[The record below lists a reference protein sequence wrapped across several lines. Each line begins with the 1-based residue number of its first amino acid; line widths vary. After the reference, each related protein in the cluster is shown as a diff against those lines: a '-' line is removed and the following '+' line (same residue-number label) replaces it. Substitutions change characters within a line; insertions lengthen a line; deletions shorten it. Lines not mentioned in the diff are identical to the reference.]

1 MSFCTHCGA
10 KVKETAR
17 FCGNCGCLLSEQEP
31 APKPAQPQT
40 SERPEPQTG
49 PQTQTQTVTQGVRP
63 NRSPEQR
70 KKNILPF
77 LLLGLL
83 GVGLLMAGIIFLPS
97 LLQNG
102 QKEPVITTALPEE
115 TTTEVPET
123 ASPAS
128 TEPAEPSTPA
138 PTAPSEPSTT
148 ADPEPVGPVGPM
160 ENRTYLRKYE
170 FFLYPYEAYQPED
183 YIVIQGSA
191 FTIVTPQ
198 GLMEYQWGQDAVKIS
213 RARYYDSADGRAG
226 IIRIQGQDE
235 DEHFLYYDGESIFS
249 LPEHAEPKAIS
260 WDGSSLFYGAS
271 GWRCRGQFRE
281 VAHVSDPLF
290 SPDGHTLA
298 WAEQFADSGAGQVVV
313 QLLDWQQN
321 EPRMVPLAAY
331 PAALSNGGEILFYY
345 DNSRNLYAFEQ
356 ESGSTRLLIAQL
368 ASLAANADFNENRAY
383 FTQEMDAGL
392 FIDAATGMSF
402 IWEKGAERRN
412 IYPRPLYPL
421 APEKMAYA
429 QYGSDTEAA
438 FAVSG
443 FESFKNRL
451 YFTAPVT
458 EGDKSLVDIVYLDEN
473 YSPIL
478 VQEQVEA
485 GLILSSDGKDCWY
498 EKEGQ
503 IYLLKTDELW
513 KGTVEILHRSEAWDG
528 WRKCV
533 RKDGKSLIRIVSENA
548 HSFEILSREE
558 AFFGDLEGS
567 YESLRFIPG
576 GTDGVFIIAQREE
589 IIDLYTV
596 TAEGPV
602 KSLCFDAGG
611 SRRHI
616 INERYVGEL
625 AMNKE
630 NGETR
635 IVYRFYEVDEA
646 AQAELVRE
654 QEILLQPILTKEEEV
669 QLALDQAQAMGFSQN
684 AMDVL
689 EAAYAKHGDEKLK
702 EAMDELR
709 ASQVKLSREVEIDS
723 SERGH
728 EKTVEYSYNAKGLLT
743 LISERSS
750 GYYERDNYSTQ
761 KEYDDN
767 GRLIKLTNYI
777 EESRWYDAELTKTLF
792 YYFEDGKLEKEVVE
806 KNGEI
811 TEKVY
816 HYNEQGDVAKITVS
830 VNGVADALTYDEWT
844 YDEQGR
850 VISKLEQSRVSQQTL
865 DTILEFIESGYIKVE
880 DSTTEFY
887 DGKLTE
893 YFYEDTGVCR
903 VIHHRTSNYP
913 TLGDGGYSVYEEQ
926 YNKEGQLFILIDSL
940 GKVISEYDEQGRIA
954 NYYFQGLVTEYE
966 YHVDD
971 RGQLISKD
979 IREYYGGA
987 SHDND
992 IVSFVKADLKSSKSI
1007 QYENQYDEAGRLL
1020 SVISGDTT
1028 LRYEY
1033 IEIPLPV
1040 LP

>member
-17 FCGNCGCLLSEQEP
+17 FCGNCGCLLSAQEP

-49 PQTQTQTVTQGVRP
+49 TQTQTQTVTQGVRP

-83 GVGLLMAGIIFLPS
+83 GVGLLVAGIIFLPS

-102 QKEPVITTALPEE
+102 QKEPVITTALPTE
-115 TTTEVPET
+115 TTSDIPET
-123 ASPAS
+123 SSTDPTEPTQPTEPSEPAS
-128 TEPAEPSTPA
+128 TEA
-138 PTAPSEPSTT
+138 
-148 ADPEPVGPVGPM
+148 PEPVGPVSPP
-160 ENRTYLRKYE
+160 ENRTYLREYD

-213 RARYYDSADGRAG
+213 RDRYYDSADGRAG

-356 ESGSTRLLIAQL
+356 ESGSTRLLIAQM

-669 QLALDQAQAMGFSQN
+669 QLALDQAQALGFSQN

-702 EAMDELR
+702 EVMDELR

-761 KEYDDN
+761 KEYDEN
-767 GRLIKLTNYI
+767 GRLIKQLTNYPEAWI
-777 EESRWYDAELTKTLF
+777 GAVLRTTL
-792 YYFEDGKLEKEVVE
+792 YYYSEDGKLEKEVVE

-811 TEKVY
+811 TEMIY
-816 HYNEQGDVAKITVS
+816 HYNKEGKAVRKNAFA
-830 VNGVADALTYDEWT
+830 NGVEDELTFEEWN

-850 VISKLEQSRVSQQTL
+850 LIRHHEQSRYDYVDEYEPT
-865 DTILEFIESGYIKVE
+865 K
-880 DSTTEFY
+880 EFY
-887 DGKLTE
+887 SGRITE
-893 YFYEDTGVCR
+893 YFYEDTGAYR
-903 VIHHRTSNYP
+903 IKYDRADNIP
-913 TLGDGGYSVYEEQ
+913 ADGGNYLIEEDFNEKGELVLVIRNSEHMKYEYNEQGLLVKEYHSSSWVAPSPYQNLTEYNYQ
-926 YNKEGQLFILIDSL
+926 YNDKGQ
-940 GKVISEYDEQGRIA
+940 VISREHFD
-954 NYYFQGLVTEYE
+954 YFGYFDSERSE
-966 YHVDD
+966 
-971 RGQLISKD
+971 KW
-979 IREYYGGA
+979 E
-987 SHDND
+987 
-992 IVSFVKADLKSSKSI
+992 LKKSGST
-1007 QYENQYDEAGRLL
+1007 QYEYDEAGRLL